1 MCRIRAQTRSHC
13 KHSFCQTQAH
23 DTEIV
28 AAAIYKPIPC
38 NHISILPRMHHIEL
52 NHLSIKSLIR
62 HLTRER
68 ERERDTSRFVIH
80 SRNLLSKCWLML
92 KGVTIQQGSWLHQ
105 KELSTALHILV
116 NSPSNQG
123 TLISDMGS
131 NDQVPFFIIIAAA
144 PRK

>member
-68 ERERDTSRFVIH
+68 QRETERDRERPPD
-80 SRNLLSKCWLML
+80 LS
-92 KGVTIQQGSWLHQ
+92 S
-105 KELSTALHILV
+105 ILETYCP
-116 NSPSNQG
+116 NAD
-123 TLISDMGS
+123 LC
-131 NDQVPFFIIIAAA
+131 
-144 PRK
+144 

>member
-1 MCRIRAQTRSHC
+1 
-13 KHSFCQTQAH
+13 
-23 DTEIV
+23 
-28 AAAIYKPIPC
+28 
-38 NHISILPRMHHIEL
+38 
-52 NHLSIKSLIR
+52 
-62 HLTRER
+62 
-68 ERERDTSRFVIH
+68 
-80 SRNLLSKCWLML
+80 ML

-144 PRK
+144 PHK